1 MEISKQVGNNIKVAR
16 KIKGITQKEM
26 ASILKM
32 TQQQY
37 STFETGK
44 YELNYYQIVKICKL
58 LDISPNDMFENC
70 FD

>member
-1 MEISKQVGNNIKVAR
+1 MEISKIVGSNIKDAR
-16 KIKGITQKEM
+16 KIKCIKQKEM
-26 ASILKM
+26 AEILHM

-58 LDISPNDMFENC
+58 LDISPNEMFENC

>member
-1 MEISKQVGNNIKVAR
+1 MELSVQVGKNIKIAR
-16 KIKGITQKEM
+16 KIKGYAQKEM
-26 ASILKM
+26 ASFLKM

-58 LDISPNDMFENC
+58 LEISPNEMFENC